1 MIWENISCVGRRR
14 YAPTISQ
21 PHTRTHITCKSA
33 GKQAT
38 KRISMSSCLST
49 PVSVCLRLSPF
60 VSVCLCVSL
69 SLSLSLCLPACL
81 SSRVYVSSTLN
92 AKYALSPTVFPVAKD
107 RRLFAAGVLLGR
119 PRCGREPDVGPVLA
133 YAARGLC
140 RAGGGRVRSSGSVGV
155 SEPQGGA
162 LGLWFVGVVAEA

>member
-1 MIWENISCVGRRR
+1 MHLQYHN
-14 YAPTISQ
+14 
-21 PHTRTHITCKSA
+21 RTHAHTSHVSQLASRQLRESA
-33 GKQAT
+33 
-38 KRISMSSCLST
+38 CLAVCPRLS
-49 PVSVCLRLSPF
+49 PSVSVCLRLSLS
-60 VSVCLCVSL
+60 VSVSL
-69 SLSLSLCLPACL
+69 SRSLSLCLPACL

-140 RAGGGRVRSSGSVGV
+140 RAGGGEFGV
-155 SEPQGGA
+155 QGALGFRNLGGA

>member
-49 PVSVCLRLSPF
+49 PVSVCLCLSL
-60 VSVCLCVSL
+60 CLSL
-69 SLSLSLCLPACL
+69 ALSLSLCLPACL

-140 RAGGGRVRSSGSVGV
+140 RAGGGEFGV
-155 SEPQGGA
+155 QGA
-162 LGLWFVGVVAEA
+162 LGFRNLRVVP